1 MLNITIDPVWP
12 PWFSTRHLLLT
23 GRSQVYDFAFDRL
36 RSVRQDMIIQRTAG
50 PESRA
55 VLERTVRLLAYAS
68 FRLCGEPLRLYDPR
82 INDTHLQE
90 SLSWL
95 LRCCRSSCSRACSDR
110 KQLSPLRTLSLMDD
124 SDSIRLPAPPAPPA
138 LLTLLLRRI
147 AVLLTL
153 SRAPGGP
160 PPPPGLAI
168 WGFSTG
174 VTLI

>member
-1 MLNITIDPVWP
+1 MVRNNVSPSSPQLNTASTMLNITIDPVWP

-95 LRCCRSSCSRACSDR
+95 LRCYDSEPGPHGNREEFQA
-110 KQLSPLRTLSLMDD
+110 LSL
-124 SDSIRLPAPPAPPA
+124 LYN
-138 LLTLLLRRI
+138 LGGCGL
-147 AVLLTL
+147 VLD
-153 SRAPGGP
+153 R
-160 PPPPGLAI
+160 
-168 WGFSTG
+168 FD
-174 VTLI
+174 